1 MPPGYRVE
9 TETVER
15 GGRTACD
22 LADDLRN
29 ARATWDDAARDGG
42 SACGFSVVR
51 DAYTKMQDAWFD
63 EVGVHIRILEQLCSA
78 LRNAAKTYRAMED
91 AGRESFGGGRVR

>member
-1 MPPGYRVE
+1 
-9 TETVER
+9 
-15 GGRTACD
+15 
-22 LADDLRN
+22 
-29 ARATWDDAARDGG
+29 
-42 SACGFSVVR
+42 VVR

-91 AGRESFGGGRVR
+91 AGRESFGGGRVQ